1 MNVIMF
7 IIRVLKLLSMQGKYV
22 VLALIIMFIGS
33 APVGGSTAKIA
44 AGAPVYLGES
54 NLDISGALNGCH
66 TIGWWQSGANTSAPP
81 QKNITIYEINTVSD
95 KIYHFDIT
103 PDIFTGYTGSWY
115 CMDKK
120 PRELVFEVSEPQVDI
135 RVWDLDHNQ
144 DVSGKSVPVSTNIT
158 YRVDTNL
165 YPALMPLY
173 RPSVNPSDSFYTV
186 TLLNPLGRTVSTIY
200 TGNDG
205 NPKTQILSFEKQPFI
220 SVSPYYWN
228 NGKDWDHTA
237 RSRFGETLYPVGT
250 YTFTINQDL
259 NSMQGSYNK
268 SSLMNFT
275 GTMMKSASVT
285 FTRDTAPAVTQQDTQ
300 PVITTIL
307 PVTPSSS
314 QTGVATMIPTSSPV
328 PVKTTYT
335 PLPAWIGLAGR
346 IIAGLIVLVKN
357 Q

>member
-22 VLALIIMFIGS
+22 VLALIIMILGS
-33 APVGGSTAKIA
+33 APVGGSTARIA
-44 AGAPVYLGES
+44 AGAPVYLGER

-66 TIGWWQSGANTSAPP
+66 TIGWWQEGANTSAPP

-95 KIYHFDIT
+95 TIYHFNIT

-120 PRELVFEVSEPQVDI
+120 PREVVFEVFEPQIDI

-144 DVSGKSVPVSTNIT
+144 DISGKSVPVSTNIT

-165 YPALMPLY
+165 FPALLSQY
-173 RPSVNPSDSFYTV
+173 RPSINPSDSFFTV
-186 TLLNPLGRTVSTIY
+186 SLFNPLGRTVSTIY

-220 SVSPYYWN
+220 TVSPYYWK
-228 NGKDWDHTA
+228 NGKDWDRTA
-237 RSRFGETLYPVGT
+237 RSRFGETLYPIGT

-259 NSMQGSYNK
+259 NSMQESYNK
-268 SSLMNFT
+268 TSLINFT

-285 FTRDTAPAVTQQDTQ
+285 FTRDAAPVVTQQDTQ
-300 PVITTIL
+300 PVITTM
-307 PVTPSSS
+307 PPGTPSLS
-314 QTGVATMIPTSSPV
+314 QTGVATMVPISSPV

-335 PLPAWIGLAGR
+335 PLPAWIGLAGI
-346 IIAGLIVLVKN
+346 IIAGLIVLGKN